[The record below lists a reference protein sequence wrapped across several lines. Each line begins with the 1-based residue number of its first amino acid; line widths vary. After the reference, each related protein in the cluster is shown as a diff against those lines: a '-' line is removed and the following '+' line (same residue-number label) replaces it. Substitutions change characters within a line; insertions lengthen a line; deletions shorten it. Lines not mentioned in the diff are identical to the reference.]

1 MGINPIALLIVL
13 VLLVVGL
20 VVAVREKVHRRR
32 AAPGSLAEG
41 APIPTGSR
49 VLIGFAVGGGVAAT
63 VLAGLFYYVVMV
75 MGHSK
80 FGPLVRSIQR
90 PLPLLLL
97 FWVGGVVVLFAR
109 RRHLSSILLAWA
121 PGLAI
126 VVGMVVEESPYMKR
140 RDARAARATEIEQY
154 HIQRSYA
161 LVRLVQAEAFYF
173 EWHHAYSSDLQALE
187 QASGG
192 PLADGVTVTLAKA
205 GTAGWTATAVHR
217 LLPRGSCTVSW
228 SDTISFAAPPV
239 YTEDYLVPVYDDPA
253 ARAEGSIRCTEE

>member
-1 MGINPIALLIVL
+1 MYFNPIAMLVL
-13 VLLVVGL
+13 VLIVAGL
-20 VVAVREKVHRRR
+20 VVAVREKANRRR
-32 AAPGSLAEG
+32 AAPGILPEG

-49 VLIGFAVGGGVAAT
+49 VLIGFAVAGGVAAT

-75 MGHSK
+75 MSHSR
-80 FGPLVRSIQR
+80 FGPLVRSIER

-97 FWVGGVVVLFAR
+97 FWVGGTVVLFVR

-126 VVGMVVEESPYMKR
+126 VVGMVVEESPYMNR
-140 RDARAARATEIEQY
+140 REARARESEARAQY
-154 HIQRSYA
+154 HNERSYA
-161 LVRLVQAEAFYF
+161 LVRLVRAEAFYF

-192 PLADGVTVTLAKA
+192 PLADDVTVTLTKA

-228 SDTISFAAPPV
+228 SDTLSVAAPPV